1 MEGVSGMKVNADS
14 IYVMSGYEKL
24 LRDDK
29 FAVAQ

>member
-1 MEGVSGMKVNADS
+1 MDTGRGVWYEIVC
-14 IYVMSGYEKL
+14 VMSGCEEL